1 MKNQVLYVIAVVSYL
16 LMVAALVAVY
26 MMTDDDASRMIGMN
40 VVSTALMTI
49 TLILAVLFVKNKDKA
64 RMYEE
69 FEELQ
74 RRDKENR

>member
-16 LMVAALVAVY
+16 IMVAALVAVY

-49 TLILAVLFVKNKDKA
+49 TLILAVLFVKNKDKE
-64 RMYEE
+64 RLYEQ

-74 RRDKENR
+74 KKDKENR

>member
-1 MKNQVLYVIAVVSYL
+1 MKNQVLYVIAVVAYL
-16 LMVAALVAVY
+16 AMVGALVAVY

-49 TLILAVLFVKNKDKA
+49 TLILAVLFIKNKEKA
-64 RMYEE
+64 HMYEQ

-74 RRDKENR
+74 RKDKER